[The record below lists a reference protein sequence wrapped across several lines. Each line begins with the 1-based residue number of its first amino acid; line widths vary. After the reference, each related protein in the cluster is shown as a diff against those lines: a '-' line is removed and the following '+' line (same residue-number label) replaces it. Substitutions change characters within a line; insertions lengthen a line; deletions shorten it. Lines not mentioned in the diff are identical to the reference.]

1 MRLFLA
7 FKLDRFWTCDY
18 RLLLC
23 SILDDVG
30 SLLKMMILFN
40 NEEARILQTNF
51 EQLILMV
58 EKSLSI
64 IWPPE
69 DTTGYQAHSSPV
81 YLCVFNADSQKR
93 EHELEAGGHKFKGS
107 TKTFGFGRGWF
118 CGQTLRHV
126 KLTLNKNWI
135 LPHNARPFFMW
146 GIEKV
151 RHFLANEEAN
161 LT

>member
-1 MRLFLA
+1 
-7 FKLDRFWTCDY
+7 
-18 RLLLC
+18 
-23 SILDDVG
+23 
-30 SLLKMMILFN
+30 MILFN
-40 NEEARILQTNF
+40 NEEEARILQTNF

-107 TKTFGFGRGWF
+107 TKTFGFGRG
-118 CGQTLRHV
+118 
-126 KLTLNKNWI
+126 
-135 LPHNARPFFMW
+135 
-146 GIEKV
+146 
-151 RHFLANEEAN
+151 
-161 LT
+161 